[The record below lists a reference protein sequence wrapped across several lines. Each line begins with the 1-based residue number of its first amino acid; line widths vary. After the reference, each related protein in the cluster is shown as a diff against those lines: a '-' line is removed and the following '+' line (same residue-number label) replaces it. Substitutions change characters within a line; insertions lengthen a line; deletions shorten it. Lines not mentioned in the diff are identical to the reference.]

1 VPRCGGCAYQE
12 LDYAAQL
19 RLKEDVLRES
29 LRRAGAAWDGDIGVR
44 ASPEEGWRLR
54 ASLHVQVQGKQV
66 LLGLHEEGTRRVV
79 DLDRC
84 LQLSAAMNAAVGGL
98 RAALRE
104 RPEPAR
110 HVRGLDLLESPS
122 GDALVAA
129 VETDLSAAEA
139 VQLSSLAEGVPGL
152 TGFGAVVAHP
162 ARFLAFR
169 GAPYVTA
176 KAAGVALRAHVSSF
190 FQGNRF
196 LFDDLARTVVG
207 LVPSG
212 GAVLDLYAGVGL
224 FALPLAREASEVVAV
239 ETSASAVDDAT
250 ANVEAAGLTNVRVV
264 RADVGEALRQRRAQ
278 EEERIVLDPPRTGAG
293 ATVAA
298 LIAARRPRAIVYVSC
313 DPPTLGRDLAVL
325 GRHGYRPDHVEAF
338 DLFPDTYHLET
349 VVRLVAD

>member
-1 VPRCGGCAYQE
+1 
-12 LDYAAQL
+12 
-19 RLKEDVLRES
+19 LRES

-54 ASLHVQVQGKQV
+54 ASLHVQVQGEQV

-84 LQLSAAMNAAVGGL
+84 LQLSAGMNAAAGGL

-104 RPEPAR
+104 RPEQAR
-110 HVRGLDLLESPS
+110 HVHGLDLLESPS

-139 VQLSSLAEGVPGL
+139 VKLSSLAEGIPAL

-162 ARFLAFR
+162 PRFLAFR

-176 KAAGVALRAHVSSF
+176 KASGIALRAHVSSF

-196 LFDDLARTVVG
+196 LFDDLARTVAG

-212 GAVLDLYAGVGL
+212 GPVLDLYAGVGL
-224 FALPLAREASEVVAV
+224 FALPLARDASEVVAV
-239 ETSASAVDDAT
+239 ETNASAVEDAT

-293 ATVAA
+293 AAVAA
-298 LIAARRPRAIVYVSC
+298 LIASRRPRAIVYVSC

-325 GRHGYRPDHVEAF
+325 GRQGYRPDHVEAF

-349 VVRLVAD
+349 VVRLVGD